1 MDDPQRC
8 AEEWRQP
15 SGLEIIAKLATV
27 LEVEPAGSETS
38 EGDGRALALNRAFA
52 CTGRP
57 IAPSSS
63 RRSKRQSVGGSA
75 HESRRAFH
83 VGGARK

>member
-15 SGLEIIAKLATV
+15 SGLEMIATLA
-27 LEVEPAGSETS
+27 LKVEPAGSEAS

-52 CTGRP
+52 CNQRRT
-57 IAPSSS
+57 APSSS

>member
-1 MDDPQRC
+1 LEKGASDL
-8 AEEWRQP
+8 
-15 SGLEIIAKLATV
+15 GLEMIATLA
-27 LEVEPAGSETS
+27 LKVEPAGSEAS

-63 RRSKRQSVGGSA
+63 RRSKRQSVGGSV